1 MSKNS
6 VQAVQK
12 KVNPFYDPRP
22 KIRGMQ
28 RYRNFII
35 QRKAHSSKKT
45 KQYITSEVKVQ
56 FSFLLTSFY
65 RLSNQEISIAF

>member
-12 KVNPFYDPRP
+12 KVSPFYDPRP

-28 RYRNFII
+28 RYRKFII

-45 KQYITSEVKVQ
+45 KQYITSEVKVKLV
-56 FSFLLTSFY
+56 SLSTSFY
-65 RLSNQEISIAF
+65 